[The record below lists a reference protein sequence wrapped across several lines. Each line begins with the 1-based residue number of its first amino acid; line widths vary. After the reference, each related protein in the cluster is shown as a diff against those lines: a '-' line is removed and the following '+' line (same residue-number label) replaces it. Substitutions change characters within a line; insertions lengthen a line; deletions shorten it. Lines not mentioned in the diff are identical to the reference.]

1 MRKSQYSRTKRASK
15 KSSLKTIIFA
25 GLFFCLLGAAAY
37 FLIWSPWLWV
47 KRIEITGA
55 KNVTPSKIEKIV
67 QDNLDKKFWQIIPQK
82 SIILISHSKIGQEIL
97 ERFPEIKQVN
107 IIRQMSNVTARAGL
121 ALAIKVIERQSIGI
135 WCKIEQQ
142 ETATS
147 SPSAMLADKVSEI
160 DKCFYIDQEGVIY
173 KEVPLISGNLVLN
186 IYSAKDESVSL
197 REQVTSPEIIDFI
210 LALRKELPQIKTATG
225 LWLKTDSFEIVSNE
239 DVRAEISQ
247 GWQIYFN
254 PSYSVNSQ
262 LKALT
267 MVLEEE
273 IKEAS
278 SLEYIDLRIEGRVY
292 YR

>member
-1 MRKSQYSRTKRASK
+1 MKKSQYSRTKRAPK

-25 GLFFCLLGAAAY
+25 GLFFCLLGAVAY

-47 KRIEITGA
+47 KRIEIAG
-55 KNVTPSKIEKIV
+55 SKKVAALEIEKVV
-67 QDNLDKKFWQIIPQK
+67 QENLDKKFWQIIPQK
-82 SIILISHSKIGQEIL
+82 SIILISHSKIGKEIL
-97 ERFPEIKQVN
+97 ERFPEIRQVN
-107 IIRQMSNVTARAGL
+107 IIRQMSDVTARAGL
-121 ALAIKVIERQSIGI
+121 ALAVKVIERQSIGI
-135 WCKIEQQ
+135 WCKIEQ

-147 SPSAMLADKVSEI
+147 SPPVILTSEV

-173 KEVPLISGNLVLN
+173 REVPLISGNLVLN
-186 IYSAKDESVSL
+186 IYSAQDESVSL

-225 LWLKTDSFEIVSNE
+225 LWLKTDSFEIVSSE

-254 PSYSVNSQ
+254 PAYSVNSQ
-262 LKALT
+262 LKALS

-273 IKEAS
+273 IKEAVS
-278 SLEYIDLRIEGRVY
+278 SLKYIDLRIEGRVY